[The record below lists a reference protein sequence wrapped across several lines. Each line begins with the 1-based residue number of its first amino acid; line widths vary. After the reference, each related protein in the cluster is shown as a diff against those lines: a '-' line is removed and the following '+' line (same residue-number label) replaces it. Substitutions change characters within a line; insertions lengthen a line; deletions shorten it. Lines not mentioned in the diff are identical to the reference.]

1 MPTHP
6 PKKIQEACMM
16 CDLMVSCIIIVY
28 VVFLWIARNKGGA
41 SEICWEKFR
50 GFSPDLSLYS
60 RFPPKFNPPSC
71 VSPNWA
77 AEPEDD
83 EVRATEP
90 QLHVGNCVVQKAKER
105 RETRID
111 NNNFKIPQ
119 LRLQLV
125 KAKLMNICLRLL
137 TDNCAWATVGSEGR
151 KAWRDLQSE
160 LNFSLIA

>member
-1 MPTHP
+1 
-6 PKKIQEACMM
+6 
-16 CDLMVSCIIIVY
+16 MVTCIIIVCAF
-28 VVFLWIARNKGGA
+28 FLWIARKKGVHQKSAGKS
-41 SEICWEKFR
+41 SE
-50 GFSPDLSLYS
+50 GFPQTYPFIADSPPTS
-60 RFPPKFNPPSC
+60 NPPP
-71 VSPNWA
+71 VNPPAGQPN
-77 AEPEDD
+77 PEDD
-83 EVRATEP
+83 KVWATEP

-151 KAWRDLQSE
+151 KAWRDLRSE